1 MSPENKGGSDDTE
14 DQDSANL
21 SMLSPE
27 KEIGEQTKPLNGLL
41 SQFNQRSRQLTNEHN
56 PLAKT

>member
-21 SMLSPE
+21 SMLSPD

-41 SQFNQRSRQLTNEHN
+41 SQFNQRSR
-56 PLAKT
+56 